1 MKNIL
6 FLTPD
11 NWGIMKA
18 VKAELAKRTDLQVD
32 YIDWDIYKNKFRYKN
47 FFHRATNFYLKTF
60 KKINLKPIY
69 FNNLVKEEIN
79 RQKDHY
85 DRIVII
91 RPDLLS
97 DELLA
102 LLRAKTNDFVAY
114 YWDSMS
120 LFPRKHAIKE
130 LFDKVYSFDLEDC
143 KNFGFTP
150 LNNFYYYEDIPATI
164 SNNVYCLISYDK
176 RITVLEKMGEY
187 LHSKGISSTIKV
199 YRKKPFKHKYVIPV
213 QTVIPYETMLGEMAD
228 SSILLEIQKDNQVGL
243 TFRAI
248 ESLGL
253 KKKLITNNR
262 QIKSYDFYDEHNI
275 FVIETNEIDIP
286 DSFFATPYK
295 EIDEAIRSK
304 YHLKEWINTLF
315 LS

>member
-1 MKNIL
+1 
-6 FLTPD
+6 
-11 NWGIMKA
+11 MKA

-32 YIDWDIYKNKFRYKN
+32 YIDWYIYRNKFRYKN

-69 FNNLVKEEIN
+69 FNNLVKAEIN
-79 RQKDHY
+79 RQKDYY

-97 DELLA
+97 DELLG

-120 LFPRKHAIKE
+120 LFPRKEAIKE
-130 LFDKVYSFDLEDC
+130 LFDKVYSFDQEDC
-143 KNFGFTP
+143 KNFGFIP
-150 LNNFYYYEDIPATI
+150 LNNFYYYEDIPATV
-164 SNNVYCLISYDK
+164 SKNVYCLISYDK

-187 LHSKGISSTIKV
+187 LHKKGISSTIKV
-199 YRKKPFKHKYVIPV
+199 YRQKPFKHKYVIPV
-213 QTVIPYETMLGEMAD
+213 QTVIPYETMLREMAG
-228 SSILLEIQKDNQVGL
+228 SSILLEIQKENQVGL

-253 KKKLITNNR
+253 KKKLITNNQ
-262 QIKSYDFYDEHNI
+262 QIKNYDFYDEQNI